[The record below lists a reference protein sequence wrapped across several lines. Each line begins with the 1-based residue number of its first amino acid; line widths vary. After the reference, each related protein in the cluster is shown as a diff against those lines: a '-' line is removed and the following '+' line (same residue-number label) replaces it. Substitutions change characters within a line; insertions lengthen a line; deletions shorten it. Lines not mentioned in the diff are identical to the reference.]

1 MQAHIINKMNRVQA
15 ILTLDMENIP
25 ANFPEIIKHEQEVV
39 ANWKEEG
46 ILESL
51 YLRKEKNGAILIF
64 KDLEEEKVK
73 ELMTTLPLY
82 KLKKNIEYLNL
93 IKQF

>member
-39 ANWKEEG
+39 ANWKEVG

-82 KLKKNIEYLNL
+82 KLKKSIEYLNL

>member
-1 MQAHIINKMNRVQA
+1 MQAHITNKMNRVQA

-82 KLKKNIEYLNL
+82 KLKKSIEYLNL

>member
-1 MQAHIINKMNRVQA
+1 MNRVQA

>member
-1 MQAHIINKMNRVQA
+1 MNRVQA
-15 ILTLDMENIP
+15 FLTLDMENIP

-82 KLKKNIEYLNL
+82 KLKKSIEYLNL

>member
-51 YLRKEKNGAILIF
+51 YLRKEKNGAILGSGIA
-64 KDLEEEKVK
+64 
-73 ELMTTLPLY
+73 
-82 KLKKNIEYLNL
+82 
-93 IKQF
+93 

>member
-1 MQAHIINKMNRVQA
+1 MNRVQA
-15 ILTLDMENIP
+15 ILILDMENIP

-39 ANWKEEG
+39 ANWKEVG

-82 KLKKNIEYLNL
+82 KLKKSIEYLNL

>member
-1 MQAHIINKMNRVQA
+1 MNRVQA

-39 ANWKEEG
+39 ANWKEVG

-82 KLKKNIEYLNL
+82 KLKKSIEYLNL

>member
-1 MQAHIINKMNRVQA
+1 MQAHITNKMNRVQA

-25 ANFPEIIKHEQEVV
+25 ANFAEIIKHEQEVV
-39 ANWKEEG
+39 ANWKEAG

-82 KLKKNIEYLNL
+82 KLKKSIEYLNL

>member
-82 KLKKNIEYLNL
+82 KLKKSIEYLNL

>member
-1 MQAHIINKMNRVQA
+1 LQAHIINKMNRVQA

-39 ANWKEEG
+39 ANWKEVG

-82 KLKKNIEYLNL
+82 KLKKSIEYLNL

>member
-1 MQAHIINKMNRVQA
+1 MNRVQA

-82 KLKKNIEYLNL
+82 KLKKSIEYLNL

>member
-1 MQAHIINKMNRVQA
+1 MNRVQA

-51 YLRKEKNGAILIF
+51 YLRKEKIDDYTSFIQA
-64 KDLEEEKVK
+64 
-73 ELMTTLPLY
+73 
-82 KLKKNIEYLNL
+82 
-93 IKQF
+93 